1 MFLNSNFTKLDKD
14 FDLVVGAVPG
24 FMGYKMMKDV
34 IEAGKI

>member
-1 MFLNSNFTKLDKD
+1 MIKE

-34 IEAGKI
+34 IDSWQKHC